1 MPKGFGIIKRPPEV
15 QGRMETKNTGPG
27 DCIPGFCSKLLCDIT
42 QDPLLLQALPS
53 ISTLGASS
61 QVVPKAL
68 AHFDSL
74 CRLYLPFSLG
84 WGSSLGC
91 ARDREGQLVRFL
103 EGPAGTGIHAHHGFL
118 STCAMSGLAQGP
130 SSSRLLPPLHDGP
143 LAHFAG
149 CKVDPGAE
157 NTDSQT
163 VRNRPAHPTPSLDLG
178 RN

>member
-1 MPKGFGIIKRPPEV
+1 
-15 QGRMETKNTGPG
+15 METKNTGPG

-68 AHFDSL
+68 AHSDSL

-84 WGSSLGC
+84 WGSSSGC

-118 STCAMSGLAQGP
+118 STCAMSGPAQGP
-130 SSSRLLPPLHDGP
+130 ASSRLLPPLPDGLHRWPTLQAARLTQVQRTQTPRLLEIGLLTP
-143 LAHFAG
+143 L
-149 CKVDPGAE
+149 P
-157 NTDSQT
+157 
-163 VRNRPAHPTPSLDLG
+163 L
-178 RN
+178 